1 MYSRRSCRASG
12 SGCTCG
18 AWDTGPP
25 DHPRDQEC
33 TVQQG
38 TVRWYDLERG
48 FGFLAPDDGSADIFV
63 HVSQVQGEGVAR
75 ALREGQT
82 VEFEPGEG
90 PRGPQALHVAV
101 TGDVAPDAALG
112 VLAT

>member
-12 SGCTCG
+12 SGCTYG
-18 AWDTGPP
+18 AWDTGPL
-25 DHPRDQEC
+25 DHPLDQEC

-63 HVSQVQGEGVAR
+63 HVSQVRGEGAAQ

-90 PRGPQALHVAV
+90 SRGPQALHVAV
-101 TGDVAPDAALG
+101 TGDVAPAAALG
-112 VLAT
+112 ML